1 MFGGNDFLAPE
12 GARNLSPVVLAF
24 VGDAVYSLYVREK
37 LVRETDYKTG
47 TLAEGICPRAERT
60 GRKNSAPFNRG
71 GGRNLPPRQERA
83 QVNPF
88 KKRQRGR
95 IQPLDGL
102 RSAFGL
108 FVSYGQI

>member
-47 TLAEGICPRAERT
+47 TLQKLSSQKVSARGQSELAEKILPLLTEEEAE
-60 GRKNSAPFNRG
+60 
-71 GGRNLPPRQERA
+71 
-83 QVNPF
+83 
-88 KKRQRGR
+88 
-95 IQPLDGL
+95 I
-102 RSAFGL
+102 
-108 FVSYGQI
+108 